1 MQAQPQCCEGEEEEE
16 EEEEEGGGGGGGGSN
31 HSASEG
37 PFGKSPFHLT
47 AEDVYDISYILGREL
62 HTLGTEPQAEMPAR
76 VARLQFKVVSILEM
90 LEALVS
96 ESHLAMEALKLE
108 RDSLKRELE
117 DLRQQVTS
125 GTAGEVNP
133 GPNKMIVD
141 LTDVNRPRFTLQE
154 LKDVLQERNHLK
166 AQLLFAQEELE
177 GYKSGYISQKQ
188 EKDSPTQR
196 EPTVGTPSG
205 SARFKEKTTIKQW
218 FAFKK
223 LR

>member
-1 MQAQPQCCEGEEEEE
+1 
-16 EEEEEGGGGGGGGSN
+16 GGMLRPRERERERE
-31 HSASEG
+31 AIKG

-90 LEALVS
+90 LETLVS

-177 GYKSGYISQKQ
+177 CYKRYEKVQIFHSVIFLRSRKRTVPRKENRLWAHPLALLDLKSQKQ
-188 EKDSPTQR
+188 SSNGE
-196 EPTVGTPSG
+196 
-205 SARFKEKTTIKQW
+205 
-218 FAFKK
+218 
-223 LR
+223 

>member
-1 MQAQPQCCEGEEEEE
+1 MQAQPKQRREGEEEEDEE
-16 EEEEEGGGGGGGGSN
+16 EEEEEGGGGRN

-62 HTLGTEPQAEMPAR
+62 HTLSTEPQAEIPGR

-96 ESHLAMEALKLE
+96 ENHLVVEALKLE

-117 DLRQQVTS
+117 DLRQRVTS

-141 LTDVNRPRFTLQE
+141 LKDVNRPRFTLQE

-166 AQLLFAQEELE
+166 AQLLFTQEELE
-177 GYKSGYISQKQ
+177 CYKSGYISPKP
-188 EKDSPTQR
+188 EKESPTQR
-196 EPTVGTPSG
+196 ESTVGTPSG
-205 SARFKEKTTIKQW
+205 PTRLKEKSTIKQW

>member
-1 MQAQPQCCEGEEEEE
+1 MQAQQRCEEGEG
-16 EEEEEGGGGGGGGSN
+16 EEEEEGGGGGGGSINSG
-31 HSASEG
+31 SEG

-47 AEDVYDISYILGREL
+47 AEDVYDISYVLGREL
-62 HTLGTEPQAEMPAR
+62 HTLSTEPQAEVPAR

-96 ESHLAMEALKLE
+96 ENHLAVEALKME
-108 RDSLKRELE
+108 RESLKRELE
-117 DLRQQVTS
+117 ELRQRVTS
-125 GTAGEVNP
+125 GTAGEVNL

-154 LKDVLQERNHLK
+154 LKEVLQERNHLK
-166 AQLLFAQEELE
+166 AQLLFVQEELE
-177 GYKSGYISQKQ
+177 CYKSGYISQKQ

-205 SARFKEKTTIKQW
+205 ATRLKEKTTIKQW

>member
-1 MQAQPQCCEGEEEEE
+1 MQAQQHCEEEE
-16 EEEEEGGGGGGGGSN
+16 EEEEEGGGGGGGNSG
-31 HSASEG
+31 SEG
-37 PFGKSPFHLT
+37 AFGKSPFHLT

-62 HTLGTEPQAEMPAR
+62 HTLSTEPQTEIPAR

-96 ESHLAMEALKLE
+96 ENHLAVEALKLE

-117 DLRQQVTS
+117 DLRQRVTS

-154 LKDVLQERNHLK
+154 LKEVLQERNHLK
-166 AQLLFAQEELE
+166 AQLLFVQEELE
-177 GYKSGYISQKQ
+177 CYKSGFISQKQ
-188 EKDSPTQR
+188 DKASPTQR
-196 EPTVGTPSG
+196 EVTVSTPSG
-205 SARFKEKTTIKQW
+205 SSRRKEKTTVKQW

>member
-1 MQAQPQCCEGEEEEE
+1 MQQPCEAEEEE
-16 EEEEEGGGGGGGGSN
+16 EEEEEGGGGGGGSN
-31 HSASEG
+31 HSAPEG

-62 HTLGTEPQAEMPAR
+62 HTLSTEPQAEIPAR

-90 LEALVS
+90 LEALVN
-96 ESHLAMEALKLE
+96 ENHLAVEALKLE
-108 RDSLKRELE
+108 RESLKRELE
-117 DLRQQVTS
+117 DLRERVTS

-177 GYKSGYISQKQ
+177 CYKSGYVSRKQ
-188 EKDSPTQR
+188 EKETPTRR
-196 EPTVGTPSG
+196 ELTVGTPSG
-205 SARFKEKTTIKQW
+205 STGLKEKSTIKQW
-218 FAFKK
+218 FAFRK